1 MILTA
6 KNLSKSYRN
15 GTKELSVFSNV
26 SIEVERGDLITIMG
40 PSGAGKSTLL
50 NILGT
55 LDRSD
60 SGTLILDN
68 QNIDTLNNNQLAH
81 LRNSLLGF
89 VFQFHHLL
97 PEFTAFENV
106 LLPNQIAGKKDNIQK
121 AEELLNYIGLVDRK
135 DHYPFQLSGGER
147 LRVAVVRALMNETK
161 LVLADEPTGNLDLD
175 NANRLIDLFQKIN
188 TDFKQ
193 TLVITTHNSEVASI
207 GNKRYYLEK
216 GTLSQLD
223 SI

>member
-55 LDRSD
+55 LDRPD
-60 SGTLILDN
+60 SGILILDN

-81 LRNSLLGF
+81 LRNSFLGF

-161 LVLADEPTGNLDLD
+161 LVLADEPTANLDSETGGQLLEMMRKFNKELKMTFVFSTHD
-175 NANRLIDLFQKIN
+175 PQIMERAKRLITL
-188 TDFKQ
+188 TDGRIVSDELK
-193 TLVITTHNSEVASI
+193 
-207 GNKRYYLEK
+207 
-216 GTLSQLD
+216 
-223 SI
+223 

>member
-60 SGTLILDN
+60 SGILILDN

-161 LVLADEPTGNLDLD
+161 LVLADEPTGNLDLE
-175 NANRLIDLFQKIN
+175 NANRLIGLFQKIN

>member
-1 MILTA
+1 MILNA

-15 GTKELSVFSNV
+15 GAKELSVFNNLSL
-26 SIEVERGDLITIMG
+26 EVERGDLITIMG

-121 AEELLNYIGLVDRK
+121 AEELLNYIGLIDRK

-161 LVLADEPTGNLDLD
+161 LVLADEPTGNLDLE
-175 NANRLIDLFQKIN
+175 NANRLIGLFQKIN

-216 GTLSQLD
+216 GTLSELD

>member
-1 MILTA
+1 MILNA

-15 GTKELSVFSNV
+15 GTKELSVFNNLSL
-26 SIEVERGDLITIMG
+26 EVERGDLITIMG

-60 SGTLILDN
+60 SGILILDN

-121 AEELLNYIGLVDRK
+121 AEELLNYIGLI
-135 DHYPFQLSGGER
+135 
-147 LRVAVVRALMNETK
+147 AVSYTHLT
-161 LVLADEPTGNLDLD
+161 LPT
-175 NANRLIDLFQKIN
+175 
-188 TDFKQ
+188 TPY
-193 TLVITTHNSEVASI
+193 V
-207 GNKRYYLEK
+207 
-216 GTLSQLD
+216 
-223 SI
+223 

>member
-1 MILTA
+1 MILNA

-15 GTKELSVFSNV
+15 GAKELSVFNNLSL
-26 SIEVERGDLITIMG
+26 EVERGDLITIMG

-106 LLPNQIAGKKDNIQK
+106 MLPNQIAGKKDNIQK
-121 AEELLNYIGLVDRK
+121 AEELLNYIGLIDRK

-161 LVLADEPTGNLDLD
+161 LVLADEPTGNLDLE
-175 NANRLIDLFQKIN
+175 NANRLIGLFQKIN

-193 TLVITTHNSEVASI
+193 TFVITTHNSEVASI

-216 GTLSQLD
+216 GTLSELD

>member
-60 SGTLILDN
+60 SGILILDN

-161 LVLADEPTGNLDLD
+161 LVLADEPTGNLDLE
-175 NANRLIDLFQKIN
+175 NANRLIGLFQKIN

-193 TLVITTHNSEVASI
+193 ALVIATHNSEVASI

>member
-1 MILTA
+1 MILNA

-60 SGTLILDN
+60 SGILILDN

-121 AEELLNYIGLVDRK
+121 AEELLNYIGLIDRK

-161 LVLADEPTGNLDLD
+161 LVLADEPTGNLDLE
-175 NANRLIDLFQKIN
+175 NANRLIGLFQKIN

-216 GTLSQLD
+216 GTLSELD

>member
-60 SGTLILDN
+60 SGILILDN

-81 LRNSLLGF
+81 LRNSFLGF

-161 LVLADEPTGNLDLD
+161 LVLADEPTGNLDLE
-175 NANRLIDLFQKIN
+175 NANRLIGLFQKIN

-193 TLVITTHNSEVASI
+193 ALVITTHNSEVASI
-207 GNKRYYLEK
+207 RNKRYYLEK

>member
-1 MILTA
+1 MILNA

-60 SGTLILDN
+60 SGILILDN

-161 LVLADEPTGNLDLD
+161 LVLADEPTGNLDLE
-175 NANRLIDLFQKIN
+175 NANRLIGLFQKIN

-193 TLVITTHNSEVASI
+193 ALVITTHNSEVASI

>member
-1 MILTA
+1 MILNA

-15 GTKELSVFSNV
+15 GAKELSVFNNLSL
-26 SIEVERGDLITIMG
+26 EVERGDLITIMG

-106 LLPNQIAGKKDNIQK
+106 MLPNQIAGKKDNIQK
-121 AEELLNYIGLVDRK
+121 AEELLNYIGLIDRK

-161 LVLADEPTGNLDLD
+161 LVLADEPTGNLDLE
-175 NANRLIDLFQKIN
+175 NANRLIGLFQKIN

-216 GTLSQLD
+216 GTLSELD

>member
-15 GTKELSVFSNV
+15 GTKELSVFNNV

-106 LLPNQIAGKKDNIQK
+106 MLPNQIAGKKDNIQK
-121 AEELLNYIGLVDRK
+121 AEELLNYIGLIDRK

-161 LVLADEPTGNLDLD
+161 LVLADEPTGNLDLE
-175 NANRLIDLFQKIN
+175 NANRLIGLFQKIN

-216 GTLSQLD
+216 GTLSELD

>member
-60 SGTLILDN
+60 SGILILDN

-161 LVLADEPTGNLDLD
+161 LVLADEPTGNLDLE
-175 NANRLIDLFQKIN
+175 NANRLIGLFQKIN

-193 TLVITTHNSEVASI
+193 TFVITTHNSEVASI